1 MEDLRIDDPVKSLE
15 VKETYFMGQVVRSMI
30 SRGRLK
36 ERSPSPSL
44 GRLKNEKI
52 TKSQLIRLGVLETKS
67 CGQATA

>member
-1 MEDLRIDDPVKSLE
+1 MRSFGLKEDNPVKSLE

-44 GRLKNEKI
+44 RRFED
-52 TKSQLIRLGVLETKS
+52 
-67 CGQATA
+67 

>member
-1 MEDLRIDDPVKSLE
+1 MRSFGLKEDNPVKSLE

-44 GRLKNEKI
+44 GRYYLKKCS
-52 TKSQLIRLGVLETKS
+52 K
-67 CGQATA
+67 